1 MKRIIAS
8 IMLLLNG
15 FGYSQNIDTPDQV
28 KIRKARKIAKQF
40 LRSEQ
45 IPGMS
50 ISVSAHGTLIWS
62 EGFGYASKKPNI
74 TAKPDETVFRIASI
88 SKTVTA
94 VALEKLV
101 DDGLID
107 LDKSVYHYV
116 PDFPKKKYD
125 FTVRQLAGNIA
136 GIRHYK
142 DNNEYTLNKKM
153 SITEGLSLFKNDSL
167 LFKPGSQYHYSTLGF
182 VLLSEVI
189 QKAANKPFN
198 TIVNDI
204 IFKPLN
210 MKHSSMEISDAIIPF
225 KTEFYRLSLLKKV
238 VPSTPV
244 ANEYKLG
251 GGGFL
256 STSEDIVKFGNE
268 LIFPKILSERAITE
282 ITTSQR
288 LDNDYKTGY
297 GLGMSISKSINE
309 TPKFYHTGGG
319 VGASTILIVYPKEE
333 IVITVLTNLTGVAM
347 KDFGDELEAIFLDA
361 MPTD

>member
-8 IMLLLNG
+8 IMLLLGG
-15 FGYSQNIDTPDQV
+15 FGYSQNIDTPDQA

-45 IPGMS
+45 IPGMA
-50 ISVSAHGTLIWS
+50 ISVSHQGKLIWS

-74 TAKPDETVFRIASI
+74 EVKPNETVFRIASI
-88 SKTVTA
+88 SKSVTA
-94 VALEKLV
+94 VALGKLV
-101 DDGLID
+101 DNGLID

-116 PDFPKKKYD
+116 PDFPQKKYD

-153 SITEGLSLFKNDSL
+153 SITEGLSLFANDSL
-167 LFKPGSQYHYSTLGF
+167 LFKPGTQFHYTTLGF
-182 VLLSEVI
+182 VLLSEAI
-189 QKAANKPFN
+189 QRASNKPFN
-198 TIVNDI
+198 MFVNDA
-204 IFKPLN
+204 IFKPLG
-210 MKHSSMEISDAIIPF
+210 MKHSSMEISDAVTPS

-268 LIFPKILSERAITE
+268 FIFPKILSEQTLKE

-288 LDNDYKTGY
+288 LENGYITGY
-297 GLGMSISKSINE
+297 GLGLSVEISANG

-319 VGASTILIVYPKEE
+319 VGASTIFVVYPSEQ
-333 IVITVLTNLTGVAM
+333 IVISVLTNLTGVTM
-347 KDFGDELEAIFLDA
+347 TNFGNELEAIFLDSSLQN
-361 MPTD
+361 